1 MRLPQDGNRQPA
13 APAAAVDDIT
23 IRPARREDVDA
34 ICTLEQGCF
43 SAYNLS
49 RRQLQYLQ
57 HRHTAV
63 FLVAEQGGRVV
74 GEGIA
79 LLRHH
84 KQSLSG
90 RVYSLA
96 VDPACRG
103 RGIGERLMR
112 AMVHELRHRH
122 VRRVYLEVEATNA
135 PAVHLY
141 ERLGFRGIGAL
152 PDYYGDGKDGLHML
166 CEIAVPVTP
175 VAA

>member
-1 MRLPQDGNRQPA
+1 
-13 APAAAVDDIT
+13 V
-23 IRPARREDVDA
+23 IRPARREDLDP
-34 ICTLEQGCF
+34 ICALEQGCF
-43 SAYNLS
+43 TAYNLS

-57 HRHTAV
+57 HRQTAV
-63 FLVAEQGGRVV
+63 FLVAERDGRIV

-96 VDPACRG
+96 VDPAHRG
-103 RGIGERLMR
+103 QRIGERLMR
-112 AMVHELRHRH
+112 TMLDQLRDRG
-122 VRRVYLEVEATNA
+122 VRRIYLEVEAANGS
-135 PAVHLY
+135 AVHLY

-152 PDYYGDGKDGLHML
+152 PDYYGAGKDGVHMMF
-166 CEIAVPVTP
+166 EAAVPATN